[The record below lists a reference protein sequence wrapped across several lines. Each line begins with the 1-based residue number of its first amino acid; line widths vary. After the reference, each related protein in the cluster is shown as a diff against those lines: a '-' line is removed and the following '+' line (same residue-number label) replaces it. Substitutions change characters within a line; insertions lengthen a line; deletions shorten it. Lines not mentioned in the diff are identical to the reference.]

1 MDMRTVYMPI
11 LLELDTLNDKQIEI
25 MTEFCLNHM
34 RGNRKLVKIEMMNL
48 NYSRLMA
55 FGYSERICDTDTM
68 LKMYQE
74 LSQDVKHHEILHA
87 LLSGEKVISTSKT
100 TAIIA
105 NYKKRINILSDFAK
119 RLTDALQ

>member
-1 MDMRTVYMPI
+1 MPFFM
-11 LLELDTLNDKQIEI
+11 EFGTLNNKQIEI

-34 RGNRKLVKIEMMNL
+34 RGNRKLVKLEMMEF

-55 FGYSERICDTDTM
+55 FGYSERIRDTDTM
-68 LKMYQE
+68 AKMYQE
-74 LSQDVKHHEILHA
+74 LSQDVKHVEILHS

-119 RLTDALQ
+119 RLVDALQ

>member
-1 MDMRTVYMPI
+1 MDLRFVYMFI
-11 LLELDTLNDKQIEI
+11 LLEFSTLNNKQIEI
-25 MTEFCLNHM
+25 MTEFCLNHIS
-34 RGNRKLVKIEMMNL
+34 GNRKLVKLEMMES

-55 FGYSERICDTDTM
+55 FGYSERIRDADTM

-74 LSQDVKHHEILHA
+74 LSQDVNHVEILHL
-87 LLSGEKVISTSKT
+87 LLSGEKVTSTSKT

-119 RLTDALQ
+119 LLTDALQ

>member
-1 MDMRTVYMPI
+1 MALLFICMSVFLEFDI
-11 LLELDTLNDKQIEI
+11 LNNKQIEI

-34 RGNRKLVKIEMMNL
+34 RGNRKLVKLEMMEL

-55 FGYSERICDTDTM
+55 FGYSERISDANTM

-74 LSQDVKHHEILHA
+74 LSQDVKHYEILHS
-87 LLSGEKVISTSKT
+87 LLSGEKVTSTSKT

>member
-1 MDMRTVYMPI
+1 MPI
-11 LLELDTLNDKQIEI
+11 LLGFDTLNNKQIEI

-55 FGYSERICDTDTM
+55 FGYSERISDANTM

-74 LSQDVKHHEILHA
+74 LSQDVKHHEILHS
-87 LLSGEKVISTSKT
+87 LLSGEKVTSTSKT

>member
-1 MDMRTVYMPI
+1 M
-11 LLELDTLNDKQIEI
+11 NNKQIEI

-34 RGNRKLVKIEMMNL
+34 RGNRKLVKLEMMNL

-55 FGYSERICDTDTM
+55 FGYSERIRDTDTM

-74 LSQDVKHHEILHA
+74 LSQDVKHSEILHL
-87 LLSGEKVISTSKT
+87 LLSGEKVTSTSKT

>member
-1 MDMRTVYMPI
+1 MRTVYMPVFM
-11 LLELDTLNDKQIEI
+11 EFGALNYKQIEI

-34 RGNRKLVKIEMMNL
+34 RGNRKLVKLEMMNL

-68 LKMYQE
+68 IKMYQE
-74 LSQDVKHHEILHA
+74 LSQDVKHVEILHS

>member
-1 MDMRTVYMPI
+1 MRIAYMLI
-11 LLELDTLNDKQIEI
+11 LLESSTLNNKQIEI
-25 MTEFCLNHM
+25 MTDFCLNHI
-34 RGNRKLVKIEMMNL
+34 RGNRKLVKLEMMKL

-55 FGYSERICDTDTM
+55 FGYSERIRDADTM

-74 LSQDVKHHEILHA
+74 LSQDVKHVEILHL
-87 LLSGEKVISTSKT
+87 LLSGEKVTSTSKT

-105 NYKKRINILSDFAK
+105 NYKKRINIISNFAK